1 MNFAAFVL
9 GLIYGLLRKGR
20 LASIFKKHFRW
31 SIMLFLS
38 LLLDLLRANSI
49 LLDNFGDADWYP
61 VLRILLAILQ
71 YALMLAFLFRNHA
84 KPGMGSLIAGTL
96 MNGLVIISNS
106 GMMPVGEA
114 VKNFGDKVIENLAL
128 LPHYFL
134 ASGSEPLLFLADNIP
149 FWFFGW
155 IMISLGDLL
164 ILLGAFRLG
173 SYMPKR
179 IVRPRPKMMV
189 EHPDDFGYTVGR

>member
-1 MNFAAFVL
+1 MNLAAFVL

-20 LASIFKKHFRW
+20 IASIFKKHFRW
-31 SIMLFLS
+31 SVMLFIS
-38 LLLDLLRANSI
+38 LLLDILRSNRI

-61 VLRILLAILQ
+61 ALRIGLAVLQ
-71 YALMLAFLFRNHA
+71 YALMLAFLYRNHA
-84 KPGMGSLIAGTL
+84 KPGMGSLMAGTL
-96 MNGLVIISNS
+96 MNGLVIIANS
-106 GMMPVGEA
+106 GMMPVGET

-173 SYMPKR
+173 AYMPKR